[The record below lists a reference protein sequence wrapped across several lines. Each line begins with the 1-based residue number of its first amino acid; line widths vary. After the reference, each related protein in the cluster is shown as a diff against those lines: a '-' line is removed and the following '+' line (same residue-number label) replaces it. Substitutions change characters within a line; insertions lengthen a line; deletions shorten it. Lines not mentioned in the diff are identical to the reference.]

1 MDALLRRLRGEPERV
16 ERLVSL
22 LMDDLLNRPLREI
35 VDPAWLAPRFVEGFR
50 ATVSE
55 ARTEEWV
62 RARVKTALARVQ
74 KEEGSL
80 RQRVPNELIVPARQL
95 AQRPYQPDRALVRAI
110 LDHNAMHKLLREVLM
125 ETLTD
130 FGRSLKPAASSDRA
144 PKKRGALGQLLGAA
158 TEVATAVG
166 GVMEKQVEGKVRD
179 FVDGAIV
186 RSLDLTVNKVC
197 AEEFVPDFAEWRAG
211 ILDSLLDVDFEQ
223 YLDEVEK
230 LDPDGLV
237 KEIAA
242 LLQGLAAWDGLGE
255 QVESLLLAV
264 VEETGESRLSEFL
277 AGSGLEEEWRPQLE
291 AFLVDRARDF
301 VATDAFAAWL
311 EDLSD

>member
-1 MDALLRRLRGEPERV
+1 MELLLNRLRTEPERL
-16 ERLVSL
+16 EGLVSL
-22 LMDDLLNRPLREI
+22 LLDDLLNRPLREI
-35 VDPAWLAPRFVEGFR
+35 VEPAWLAPRFVEGFR
-50 ATVSE
+50 ATVRE

-62 RARVKTALARVQ
+62 RTQVQTALERVQ

-80 RQRVPNELIVPARQL
+80 RQRVPKELVVPARQL

-110 LDHNAMHKLLREVLM
+110 LDHKAMHKLLREVLM

-130 FGRSLKPAASSDRA
+130 FGRSLKPATTSSRA
-144 PKKRGALGQLLGAA
+144 PKKRGTFGQLMGAA

-179 FVDGAIV
+179 FVDGAIL

-197 AEEFVPDFAEWRAG
+197 AEDFVPDFAEWRAG
-211 ILDSLLDVDFEQ
+211 ILDSLLDVDFEK

-242 LLQGLAAWDGLGE
+242 LLQGLAAWEGLGE

-264 VEETGESRLSEFL
+264 VEETGDARLSDFL
-277 AGSGLEEEWRPQLE
+277 AGSGLEEEWRPQVE

-301 VATDAFAAWL
+301 VATDDFAKWL
-311 EDLSD
+311 KELAG